1 MKKQLML
8 IVAILLALLLA
19 ACGNDDA
26 EEANSN
32 EEETN
37 VIEGQP
43 EAPAEMEITDDEK
56 ADEES
61 AVVSVNG
68 TEILGDKYNNIY
80 QQLKSMLHMNG
91 QDTTDLEML
100 KSETV
105 AILVERELIR
115 QDATEMGIEVGE
127 DEVQAEID
135 NLIEQH
141 GEEAVD
147 TMLEQNNLSE
157 EDFKSQL
164 GDDLVTLKYI
174 ETEFEVEISDEE
186 VQEVYDML
194 KEQSEELGELE
205 EYEEVIKQNLSQEK
219 QREMLDTRV
228 NELKES
234 AEVETL
240 I

>member
-1 MKKQLML
+1 MKKQMML

-26 EEANSN
+26 EEANNN
-32 EEETN
+32 EDAN

-43 EAPAEMEITDDEK
+43 EAPAELEITDDEK

-91 QDTTDLEML
+91 QDTTDLDML

-105 AILVERELIR
+105 AILIEQELIR
-115 QDATEMGIEVGE
+115 QDATELGIEVGE

-135 NLIEQH
+135 SLTEQH
-141 GEEAVD
+141 GEEALT

-157 EDFKSQL
+157 EDFKAQL

-174 ETEFEVEISDEE
+174 DTEFEVEVTDEE
-186 VQEVYDML
+186 VQEVFDTL
-194 KEQSEELGELE
+194 KEQNEELGELE

-219 QREMLDTRV
+219 QREMLDARV

-234 AEVETL
+234 ADVETL